1 MSRPPPSREKLIALL
16 IEERAKVI
24 HARSRAGMP
33 WSLHNEPPTAEQR
46 DQARREIEAEV
57 LNQSTIKDHP

>member
-1 MSRPPPSREKLIALL
+1 MSRPPPSREQLIALL

-24 HARSRAGMP
+24 HARARCGMP
-33 WSLHNEPPTAEQR
+33 WSQCNEPPTTEHH

-57 LNQSTIKDHP
+57 LNKPTRATP

>member
-1 MSRPPPSREKLIALL
+1 MSKTPSAAKLIHLL

-24 HARSRAGMP
+24 RYHRRFETMP
-33 WSLHNEPPTAEQR
+33 PGDRDR

-57 LNQSTIKDHP
+57 LRQGARS